1 MNQIDPEKL
10 IAKVQRTFKKEI
22 KELKSEFGTITR
34 MVATLPKITFEDAD
48 GWVIF

>member
-1 MNQIDPEKL
+1 MKEIDPEKL

-22 KELKSEFGTITR
+22 SGLKSDFGTLTR
-34 MVATLPKITFEDAD
+34 MVATLPKITFEDPQ